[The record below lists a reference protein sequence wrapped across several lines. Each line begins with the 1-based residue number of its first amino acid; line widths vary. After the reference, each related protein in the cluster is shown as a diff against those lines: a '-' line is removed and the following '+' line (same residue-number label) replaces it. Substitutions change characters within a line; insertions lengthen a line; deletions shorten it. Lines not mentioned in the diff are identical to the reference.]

1 MPIDREALL
10 ADLRALVR
18 TPSINPSVD
27 PDGGGE
33 SAAAAY
39 VAEAMEALGLDV
51 ARYETA
57 PGRTSVVA
65 TLRGTG
71 GGRSLM
77 LNGHLD
83 TVGVRGMPDP
93 FAAEEREGRL
103 YGRGAYDMK
112 GAVAACMAAM
122 RALAAGERPAG
133 DVVLA
138 AVADEEHASAGTAE
152 LLRHHRTDGCIVTE
166 PTQLEVCI
174 AHKGFVWV
182 KVEVRGRAAHGSR
195 YREGIDANVR
205 MGRVLRELEHLYE
218 RVVSGPTHPLLGP
231 PSLHAA
237 TLHGGTGI
245 STYAASCVLEIERR
259 TLPGETPEQVM
270 AEIDELL
277 ERLRSEDGELDVH
290 AELLLARHPFEVAE
304 DAPLPRLVARETARA
319 TGAPARIRGET
330 YWMDAAL
337 TAAAGI
343 ETVVLGP
350 KGEGAHAAEEWV
362 DVASL
367 ATLADILAAT
377 ARSYCAGGRGT

>member
-1 MPIDREALL
+1 MIDRDRLL
-10 ADLRALVR
+10 TDLRALVR

-27 PDGGGE
+27 PDGEGE
-33 SAAAAY
+33 SEAAAY
-39 VAEAMEALGLDV
+39 VAGAMEGLGLDV
-51 ARYETA
+51 ARLETE

-93 FAAEEREGRL
+93 FSADLRDGRL

-122 RALAAGERPAG
+122 RALSAGERPAG
-133 DVVLA
+133 DVILT
-138 AVADEEHASAGTAE
+138 AVADEEHASAGTAQV
-152 LLRHHRTDGCIVTE
+152 LKHHRTDGCIVTE
-166 PTQLEVCI
+166 PTQLELCI

-182 KVEVRGRAAHGSR
+182 RVETRGRAAHGSR
-195 YREGIDANVR
+195 HREGIDANVR
-205 MGRVLRELEHLYE
+205 MGRVLRELEHLCE

-237 TLHGGTGI
+237 TLRGGTGI
-245 STYAASCVLEIERR
+245 STYAARCVLEIERR

-270 AEIDELL
+270 AEMDELL
-277 ERLRSEDGELDVH
+277 ERLRAEDPDLEVG
-290 AELLLARHPFEVAE
+290 AELLLAREPFQVAE
-304 DAPLPRLVARETARA
+304 DAPLPRLVAREAARA
-319 TGAPARIRGET
+319 TGAPVRVRGET

-343 ETVVLGP
+343 ETVVIGP
-350 KGEGAHAAEEWV
+350 RGEGAHAAEEWV
-362 DVASL
+362 DVESL
-367 ATLADILAAT
+367 VTLADILAGS
-377 ARSYCAGGRGT
+377 ARAYGSEPAGT